1 MRTLVNN
8 SSLRVG
14 VLAGSLDGGGAEF
27 VARTWANYLARSG
40 HFVTFISVAAE
51 GDKSLLHSRVNTVFI
66 GERHNHASKV
76 FKLRRALEDGRFHA
90 VVSAQ
95 MYPNLLL
102 QVASAGLKG
111 PRPKVIL
118 SEHNLVSL
126 GMPDATPVHRAKVA
140 VARLTYRFADH
151 VVAVSHPV
159 AGELVSW
166 FRVPGKKCTVVANPA
181 TDKVSLTN
189 SEVRLS
195 QGEKGIQLILP
206 CRQVVQ
212 KQPHLA
218 VLTAAVLKKRGINA
232 SVVAFGG
239 GPMSGELNKL
249 AADKGVV
256 IEQRGWVHR
265 WFDHVGPGS
274 IVLLPSKREGFGN
287 VLVEAAAVGIPS
299 VAFSGA
305 LGVADAVLPGIT
317 GELVADDSPEAFA
330 DGVLRARELNPL
342 DAHRW
347 LLRFSADA
355 SGETLEGVIARCVG
369 EIEGTS
375 SA

>member
-1 MRTLVNN
+1 M
-8 SSLRVG
+8 G

-27 VARTWANYLARSG
+27 VARTWANYLAGSG
-40 HFVTFISVAAE
+40 HSVTFISVAAE
-51 GDKSLLHSRVNTVFI
+51 GDKSLLHPEVNAVFI
-66 GERHNHASKV
+66 GERHNHVFKV
-76 FKLRRALEDGRFHA
+76 FKLRRTLEAARFHA

-102 QVASAGLKG
+102 QAASIGMKG
-111 PRPKVIL
+111 SRPKVIL

-126 GMPDATPVHRAKVA
+126 GMPDATPAHRRKVA

-166 FRVPGKKCTVVANPA
+166 FQVPGKKCTVVANPA
-181 TDKVSLTN
+181 ADKVGLTN
-189 SEVRLS
+189 QKMRLP
-195 QGEKGIQLILP
+195 QGEMGIQIILP
-206 CRQVVQ
+206 CRQVIQ

-218 VLTAAVLKKRGINA
+218 VLTAAVLTKRGIDA

-239 GPMSGELNKL
+239 GPMSEELNKL
-249 AADKGVV
+249 AADNGV
-256 IEQRGWVHR
+256 ELQQRGWVHR
-265 WFDHVGPGS
+265 WFDHVAPGS

-330 DGVLRARELNPL
+330 DGILRARELDPL
-342 DAHRW
+342 VARRW
-347 LLRFSADA
+347 LSRFSADA
-355 SGETLEGVIARCVG
+355 SGETLEGVLTRCVG
-369 EIEGTS
+369 GMAS
-375 SA
+375 